1 MSRGCKP
8 ERSHRGHARQ
18 ALDLLLVLR
27 LDLLRRHLLVVLRDR
42 ERVLHDDGR
51 DQVCE
56 DKREYEHG
64 SQEKNRVRPVK
75 PERKIR
81 NPDGVKV

>member
-1 MSRGCKP
+1 MVSG
-8 ERSHRGHARQ
+8 
-18 ALDLLLVLR
+18 V
-27 LDLLRRHLLVVLRDR
+27 DR
-42 ERVLHDDGR
+42 ALHDDGR

-81 NPDGVKV
+81 NPDGVKEGSTVDVRFFEVTLTSEVTNLGEVTSFV